1 MSENNFKIN
10 EHSLRTAISKVEPN
24 KIVTRGYNQRDLIE
38 KIRYSDMVFLLLKGR
53 LPSIKEGKLFN
64 HVLVS
69 FCDHGATP
77 PSTQTA
83 RLVASSGSPL
93 NAAVAGALLSFGH
106 KHAGAIEKT
115 MELYQSKI
123 DSLMLT
129 GDADI
134 DNKQI
139 ASLAIDL
146 YNEYVVSENTKIPG
160 FGHRYHNVDPRADKL
175 MELVIKEGCVGPHTK
190 LALAIEDLL
199 HQKKN
204 IRLNAAKILGD
215 MSYPKSINA
224 LILTLRDNN
233 KLVRR
238 EASTALSR
246 MGQLAV
252 DPLIEILDDEDW
264 RVRGAA
270 AWALGNLKDDA
281 AIEPLEALLEDE
293 SGYVRAGAVNAINSI
308 KNE

>member
-1 MSENNFKIN
+1 MCIRDRIKTMSENNFKIN
-10 EHSLRTAISKVEPN
+10 EHSLRTAISKVEPD

-146 YNEYVVSENTKIPG
+146 YNEYIAVSYT
-160 FGHRYHNVDPRADKL
+160 H
-175 MELVIKEGCVGPHTK
+175 
-190 LALAIEDLL
+190 
-199 HQKKN
+199 
-204 IRLNAAKILGD
+204 
-215 MSYPKSINA
+215 
-224 LILTLRDNN
+224 LTLP
-233 KLVRR
+233 
-238 EASTALSR
+238 TTSR
-246 MGQLAV
+246 V
-252 DPLIEILDDEDW
+252 
-264 RVRGAA
+264 
-270 AWALGNLKDDA
+270 
-281 AIEPLEALLEDE
+281 
-293 SGYVRAGAVNAINSI
+293 
-308 KNE
+308 

>member
-10 EHSLRTAISKVEPN
+10 EHSLRTAISKVEPD

-146 YNEYVVSENTKIPG
+146 YNEYIVSKNTKIPG
-160 FGHRYHNVDPRADKL
+160 FGHRYHNADPR
-175 MELVIKEGCVGPHTK
+175 
-190 LALAIEDLL
+190 
-199 HQKKN
+199 
-204 IRLNAAKILGD
+204 
-215 MSYPKSINA
+215 
-224 LILTLRDNN
+224 
-233 KLVRR
+233 
-238 EASTALSR
+238 
-246 MGQLAV
+246 
-252 DPLIEILDDEDW
+252 
-264 RVRGAA
+264 
-270 AWALGNLKDDA
+270 
-281 AIEPLEALLEDE
+281 
-293 SGYVRAGAVNAINSI
+293 
-308 KNE
+308 